1 MERMTQGWKIILTIL
16 SVIYVRLKIS
26 TIVQWSVQC
35 VKQNKRGT
43 IKLIRI
49 IRILQGLIQSQQQ
62 QQQRRRRRQQQQILP
77 SINQVVITIIISII
91 IMKR

>member
-16 SVIYVRLKIS
+16 SVIYVPLKIS

-43 IKLIRI
+43 IRL

-62 QQQRRRRRQQQQILP
+62 QQQQRRRRQQQQILP
-77 SINQVVITIIISII
+77 SINQVVITIIISIR
-91 IMKR
+91 KR